1 MNKNKVQVLKEK
13 MMSKGTAIKASVVT
27 GCFMMACNANAAIV
41 QADADAVV
49 AEVLADLAIAV
60 AAGFAIFG
68 TATAAKAGFGMLS
81 RFIGKGARG

>member
-1 MNKNKVQVLKEK
+1 MKKVINKARALKT
-13 MMSKGTAIKASVVT
+13 SILTVAILGASS
-27 GCFMMACNANAAIV
+27 ANAAIV

-49 AEVLADLAIAV
+49 AEVLGDLTIAV

>member
-1 MNKNKVQVLKEK
+1 MNKNKVQLFKES
-13 MMSKGTAIKASVVT
+13 MMSKGTAIKASVTVAAFT
-27 GCFMMACNANAAIV
+27 LATSANAAIV

>member
-1 MNKNKVQVLKEK
+1 MNKNKVQLLKEK
-13 MMSKGTAIKASVVT
+13 LMSKGVAIKASVVT
-27 GCFMMACNANAAIV
+27 GCFMMASNANAAIV

-49 AEVLADLAIAV
+49 TEVLADLGIAV

>member
-1 MNKNKVQVLKEK
+1 MNKNQVQLFKEK
-13 MMSKGTAIKASVVT
+13 AQSKGLAIKSAVVT
-27 GCFMMACNANAAIV
+27 ACFMACANANAALV